1 MRSWSS
7 YNNSPS
13 DDHQEYDVHGN
24 LIVAEDGDFEAE
36 APGGQA
42 LATSQVNPKSTAVTG
57 RIFGRKKKGLE
68 FYKIFHLIMMFYLYL
83 YCSRIPEL
91 VPSLHIGAALQPI
104 LLIGMIMTRTTKSL
118 WQSDIGKT
126 MFYFML
132 WVGICVPF
140 SVWKGGSFTTWLTTV
155 QALVL
160 LFFMAAFIRTTED
173 CYRAMYMVALA
184 MATIG
189 VLTLVM
195 GGSTGGSDTSTRLGL
210 GNAVDTLS
218 DANFLALYLVV
229 GIPFIIFAMS
239 WKRGFVRMALFFML
253 VPVLAGFARTG
264 SRMGLLAL
272 GVGMLLFF
280 CFATAVERI
289 AIVMGGVL
297 FIALAITLLPQ
308 QISGRFT
315 TYFKADS
322 SAQAEAAASA
332 EVRKV
337 LFLRSVALSFE
348 HPFLGVGPGEFI
360 DAEAAEAE
368 AAGKHPLWHFTH
380 NSYTELSSETGF
392 PGLFLFLFA
401 FYRAYAGLSKIRS
414 KYKYALVG
422 RAALFLQ
429 IAVLMSCVGA
439 FFLSIAYSGL
449 LYAILGISA
458 AYKQAVEREVN
469 EAKGDKLEAASISAQ
484 PALA

>member
-1 MRSWSS
+1 VRSWSS
-7 YNNSPS
+7 YHNSPS

-24 LIVAEDGDFEAE
+24 LIVAEAGDFEAE
-36 APGGQA
+36 TPTEQFAMAQADARPKA
-42 LATSQVNPKSTAVTG
+42 LARRV
-57 RIFGRKKKGLE
+57 FGRKKRGLE
-68 FYKIFHLIMMFYLYL
+68 FYKIFHLIMMLYLYL

-104 LLIGMIMTRTTKSL
+104 LLIGMIMTKTTKSL
-118 WQSDIGKT
+118 FKTDIGKT
-126 MFYFML
+126 MFAFML
-132 WVGICVPF
+132 WVGLCVPF

-160 LFFMAAFIRTTED
+160 LFFMAAFIRSTED
-173 CYRAMYMVALA
+173 CFRAMYMVALA

-210 GNAVDTLS
+210 GSAVDTLS

-229 GIPFIIFAMS
+229 GIPFLIFAISYKKGLM
-239 WKRGFVRMALFFML
+239 RIALFFMI

-264 SRMGLLAL
+264 SRMGMLAL

-280 CFATAVERI
+280 AFATAIERI
-289 AIVMGGVL
+289 VIVMGGIL
-297 FIALAITLLPQ
+297 FVALAISLLPQ
-308 QISGRFT
+308 QISDRFT
-315 TYFKADS
+315 TFFKAS
-322 SAQAEAAASA
+322 SAAQAEAAASA

-360 DAEAAEAE
+360 DAEAEEAT
-368 AAGKHPLWHFTH
+368 AAGKRPLWHFTH

-401 FYRAYAGLSKIRS
+401 FWRAYAGLSRIRS
-414 KYKYALVG
+414 KYKYTLVG

-458 AYKQAVEREVN
+458 AYKQAVEREVQ
-469 EAKGDKLEAASISAQ
+469 EAEADRLAAAPMAAE

>member
-7 YNNSPS
+7 YHQSPS

-24 LIVAEDGDFEAE
+24 LIVAEAGDFEAE
-36 APGGQA
+36 PSSAGA
-42 LATSQVNPKSTAVTG
+42 LATAQANPKSQAVTG
-57 RIFGRKKKGLE
+57 RIFGRKKGVE
-68 FYKIFHLIMMFYLYL
+68 FYKVFHLIMMFYLYL

-104 LLIGMIMTRTTKSL
+104 LLIGMFMTGTTKSL
-118 WQSDIGKT
+118 FKTDIGKT

-132 WVGICVPF
+132 WVGLCVPF

-160 LFFMAAFIRTTED
+160 LFFMSAFIRSTED

-189 VLTLVM
+189 VETLVL
-195 GGSTGGSDTSTRLGL
+195 GTGTGGSASQSRLGL
-210 GNAVDTLS
+210 GSAVDTLS

-239 WKRGFVRMALFFML
+239 WKRGFVRIALLFML

-264 SRMGLLAL
+264 SRMGMLAL
-272 GVGMLLFF
+272 GIGMLLFF
-280 CFATAVERI
+280 FFATAIERI
-289 AIVMGGVL
+289 AIVMVGVL
-297 FIALAITLLPQ
+297 FVALAITLLPQ
-308 QISGRFT
+308 QISDRFMT
-315 TYFKADS
+315 FFKAS
-322 SAQAEAAASA
+322 SAAQAEAAASA
-332 EVRKV
+332 ETRKI
-337 LFLRSVALSFE
+337 LFMRSLALSFG
-348 HPFLGVGPGEFI
+348 HPSMGVGPGEFI
-360 DAEAAEAE
+360 DAEAQEAE

-392 PGLFLFLFA
+392 PGLFLFLYA
-401 FYRAYAGLSKIRS
+401 FWRAYAGLSNIRS
-414 KYKYALVG
+414 RYKYTLVG

-458 AYKQAVEREVN
+458 AYKQAVEREV
-469 EAKGDKLEAASISAQ
+469 KEAADAKLAAPPLAAQ
-484 PALA
+484 PVLA